1 MLGQVQGY
9 GLYYYPCNCAML
21 YHSRRQKLL
30 NNFRNILLK
39 IAIKLH
45 KMSHFY
51 YHIWN
56 QCAKHVE
63 ISARIPGIVLFTY

>member
-9 GLYYYPCNCAML
+9 GLNYYPCNCAML

-39 IAIKLH
+39 IAIKWH
-45 KMSHFY
+45 KKAQNGTFLLPYLVSM
-51 YHIWN
+51 
-56 QCAKHVE
+56 CE
-63 ISARIPGIVLFTY
+63 TR